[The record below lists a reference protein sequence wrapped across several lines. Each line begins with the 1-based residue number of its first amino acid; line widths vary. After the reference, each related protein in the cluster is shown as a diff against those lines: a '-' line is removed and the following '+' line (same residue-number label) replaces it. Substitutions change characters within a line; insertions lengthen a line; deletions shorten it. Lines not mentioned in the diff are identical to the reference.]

1 MSRKPVMRIFEKPQR
16 RKKDPNAPKGPGNVF
31 FLYCRL
37 ERDKI
42 KDEFPN
48 ENLGDVTKLLGQ
60 KWKSLSKDGKQV
72 SCCG

>member
-1 MSRKPVMRIFEKPQR
+1 MARKPAMRIFEKPQR

-48 ENLGDVTKLLGQ
+48 ENLGDVTKLLGL
-60 KWKSLSKDGKQV
+60 KWKSLSKEGKQV
-72 SCCG
+72 SWG